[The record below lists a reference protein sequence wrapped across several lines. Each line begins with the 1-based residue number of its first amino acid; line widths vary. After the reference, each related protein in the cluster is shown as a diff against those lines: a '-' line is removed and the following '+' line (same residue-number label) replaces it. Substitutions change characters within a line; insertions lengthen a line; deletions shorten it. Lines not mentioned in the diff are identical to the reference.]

1 MSGIT
6 TKVDIHPLCPDDSLR
21 VNNDEAH
28 LGNTG
33 HAAHGLA
40 GFGQEIILAG
50 YLQVFII
57 EDRQRRATQLPYLGR
72 LSRRVAVDG
81 VDIGFGL

>member
-1 MSGIT
+1 LSGILA
-6 TKVDIHPLCPDDSLR
+6 KVNIHSLRPDDSLR

-28 LGNTG
+28 LGNT
-33 HAAHGLA
+33 AHTAHRLA
-40 GFGQEIILAG
+40 GFGQEIVLAG
-50 YLQVFII
+50 HRQLFII
-57 EDRQRRATQLPYLGR
+57 EDGQRRAAQLPYLGR